1 MQGMSGAKAAGGQTV
16 VTEAPIE
23 GMGPGGS
30 GGLLNTQKDVKESQ
44 TEAKFGD
51 LWKNIQSQYGAK
63 QEKPREIKKQLGKD
77 DFLRIMIT
85 QMKNQDPTNPFKA
98 EQMATEMAQFTSVE
112 QLQNLNQQ
120 MGKMVNA
127 NQPLERMAMT
137 NMIGKTVTVD
147 RERFAHN
154 ENEANPLTYS
164 IDKDAKSVKL
174 NIIADSGETVFTK
187 DMGPMKAGTQ
197 NFTWDGIRSNSM
209 PSKAG
214 NYLFRV
220 EARDESD
227 RLIPM
232 NTRGQS
238 KVVGV
243 SFEGNEGVLL
253 VGDVNRP
260 QKVTMKNVIRV
271 DSGSEAV
278 IPGVQ
283 SLKAS
288 LGQAP
293 SPEVAAQSEVAS
305 PLPQGGNY
313 FTFEKGAG
321 SKPLDGGN
329 AEAARAIQMYESAK
343 SAGGKNSSTDNIEN
357 NSKPA
362 EKGFPNGI
370 SSGDNEG
377 EST

>member
-1 MQGMSGAKAAGGQTV
+1 MQGMSGAKAAGGGQTIV
-16 VTEAPIE
+16 NETPIE

-30 GGLLNTQKDVKESQ
+30 GGLLNTKKDEKEAQ
-44 TEAKFGD
+44 TSAKFGE

-63 QEKPREIKKQLGKD
+63 AEKPREIKKQLGKD
-77 DFLRIMIT
+77 DFLRIMMT

-98 EQMATEMAQFTSVE
+98 EQMAAEMAQFTSVE

-137 NMIGKTVTVD
+137 NMIGKTVTID
-147 RERFAHN
+147 RERFTRN
-154 ENEANPLTYS
+154 DNEANPLTFAL
-164 IDKDAKSVKL
+164 DKDAKSIKI
-174 NIIADSGETVFTK
+174 NIVSDSGETVFTK
-187 DMGPMKAGTQ
+187 DMGPTKAGTQ
-197 NFTWDGIRSNSM
+197 NFTWDGVRSNSM
-209 PSKAG
+209 NAKPG

-220 EARDESD
+220 EARDDAD

-253 VGDVNRP
+253 VGDVNHP

-271 DSGSEAV
+271 DTGGDAP
-278 IPGVQ
+278 IPGAQ

-288 LGQAP
+288 LGQVTP
-293 SPEVAAQSEVAS
+293 GSDEVMKS

-313 FTFEKGAG
+313 FSFEKGLG
-321 SKPLDGGN
+321 SKPLDSGN

-343 SAGGKNSSTDNIEN
+343 SAGGKNPSTEN
-357 NSKPA
+357 VENSEISE

-370 SSGDNEG
+370 SSGDNES
-377 EST
+377 ERT

>member
-1 MQGMSGAKAAGGQTV
+1 MQGLSGAKSAGAQTV
-16 VTEAPIE
+16 VNETPTE
-23 GMGPGGS
+23 GMGPGGA
-30 GGLLNTQKDVKESQ
+30 GGILNVQKDEKEAQ
-44 TEAKFGD
+44 TATKFGD

-120 MGKMVNA
+120 MGKMINA
-127 NQPLERMAMT
+127 NQPLERLAMT
-137 NMIGKTVTVD
+137 NMIGKTVTID
-147 RERFAHN
+147 RERFSHSD
-154 ENEANPLTYS
+154 NEANALTYAM
-164 IDKDAKSVKL
+164 DKDAKSVKL
-174 NIIADSGETVFTK
+174 NILADSGEVVFSK

-197 NFTWDGIRSNSM
+197 SFTWDGIRSNSM
-209 PSKAG
+209 PSKPG

-227 RLIPM
+227 RLIAM

-238 KVVGV
+238 KVVGI

-253 VGDVNRP
+253 VGDINHP
-260 QKVTMKNVIRV
+260 QKVTMKNVIRI
-271 DSGSEAV
+271 DSGPEAA
-278 IPGVQ
+278 IPGAQ

-293 SPEVAAQSEVAS
+293 QEAAQPAS

-313 FTFEKGAG
+313 FSYEKGMG
-321 SKPLDGGN
+321 SKPMETN
-329 AEAARAIQMYESAK
+329 PEAARAIQMYESAK
-343 SAGGKNSSTDNIEN
+343 SSAGKNSSTENIE
-357 NSKPA
+357 KPE
-362 EKGFPNGI
+362 EKGFPNGL
-370 SSGDNEG
+370 SSGDNES
-377 EST
+377 ERS